1 MLLMIVVKLTPYF
14 RLFGLPHSLQER
26 KATQWGD
33 AVQLVFSDM
42 RSFTPSVQADIIVS
56 ELLGSFGDNEL
67 SPEWVPERPFVGRQA
82 RWLTLSFSSQMP
94 RRRHA
99 VSITGRHLHP
109 VLLHLLPSANLVK
122 QAPLGNSKLERPQ
135 IPGAALRRHVPGCAD
150 PERGRGTRELPE
162 VC

>member
-67 SPEWVPERPFVGRQA
+67 SPEWVPERPFIGLGGVMA
-82 RWLTLSFSSQMP
+82 DSQCFPPDASMASCGVCHRP
-94 RRRHA
+94 A
-99 VSITGRHLHP
+99 S
-109 VLLHLLPSANLVK
+109 PSR
-122 QAPLGNSKLERPQ
+122 APTPPS
-135 IPGAALRRHVPGCAD
+135 
-150 PERGRGTRELPE
+150 
-162 VC
+162 